1 MPTAM
6 TIPSA
11 KPTRLPPRLYLV
23 TPEITETQGFAREL
37 AVALGAADVA
47 AVLLRLKSADEHTLI
62 DRVKALVPV
71 VQRKDVALVLDG
83 HPEIVAR
90 ADADG
95 AQLAGIAAF
104 SAALEALKP
113 SRIAGCAGLG
123 TRHDAMLA
131 GERGADY
138 VLFGEREAQGRRPS
152 FAAVVERVAW
162 WAELFEVPCVGYAE
176 TREEIVPLA
185 EAGADFVAVDF
196 VWADARGVA
205 RAVADA
211 AERLSLREHVA

>member
-1 MPTAM
+1 MSMQDAPA
-6 TIPSA
+6 PRPA
-11 KPTRLPPRLYLV
+11 PRLYLV
-23 TPEITETQGFAREL
+23 TP
-37 AVALGAADVA
+37 AVADAAKFSRDLEAALAAADVA
-47 AVLLRLKSADEHTLI
+47 AVLLRLEGADARTLVT
-62 DRVKALVPV
+62 RVKVLAPI
-71 VQRKDVALVLDG
+71 VQRKHAALVLDG
-83 HPEIVAR
+83 HPDIVAR
-90 ADADG
+90 CGADG
-95 AQLAGIAAF
+95 AQLAGIEAF

-138 VLFGEREAQGRRPS
+138 VLFGERETQGRRPS
-152 FAAVVERVAW
+152 FAAVVERIAW

-176 TREEIVPLA
+176 TREEIAPLA

-211 AERLSLREHVA
+211 AERLSLSEKVV